1 MSTGSFDAARYLD
14 GAAAALALEIA
25 PEHRPGVLA
34 NLERLAEAARLVME
48 FPLPDAT
55 EAAPV
60 FRPTSRPG

>member
-1 MSTGSFDAARYLD
+1 MSTRSFDAARYLD

-34 NLERLAEAARLVME
+34 NLERLAEVARLIME
-48 FPLPDAT
+48 FPLPDET

-60 FRPTSRPG
+60 FRP